1 MVLLVKLCQRTK
13 AREREMLIPDK
24 LATFQSPNYI
34 AVGRRICVSYP
45 ADLDQISTAKKLMTE
60 MELPKKREKKMLNNR
75 QHTTPTTCTF

>member
-1 MVLLVKLCQRTK
+1 
-13 AREREMLIPDK
+13 MLIPDK

-60 MELPKKREKKMLNNR
+60 IEIDIE
-75 QHTTPTTCTF
+75 PTDKVERIKVGWQVK